1 MVPKGAAKITILIR
15 VVHVVFTMFIMSVF
29 SFPTQQVQGPSFSH
43 QFLLRLS
50 ETLSIK
56 VHKLLSDFPAQRV
69 FTKRVLAPHTKKAI
83 KGLPKL
89 I

>member
-1 MVPKGAAKITILIR
+1 MVPKGAAKITIVLR

-29 SFPTQQVQGPSFSH
+29 SFPTQQVQSPSFSH

-69 FTKRVLAPHTKKAI
+69 FTKRVLAPYTKKAI